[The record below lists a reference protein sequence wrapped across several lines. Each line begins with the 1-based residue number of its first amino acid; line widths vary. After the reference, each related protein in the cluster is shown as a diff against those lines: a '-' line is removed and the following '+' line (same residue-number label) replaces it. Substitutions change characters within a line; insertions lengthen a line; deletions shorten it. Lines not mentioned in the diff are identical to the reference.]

1 LTYLKRP
8 YVITMGTFQMAVL
21 LCLNTTL
28 VISVKELQE
37 STQLP
42 EKDLVKQVQSLLD
55 AKILVLHRGNEVDTD
70 KVRIDISLLF
80 FIYLFIIIY
89 LFVSPSVKP

>member
-1 LTYLKRP
+1 LTKKADVRLTYLKRP

-21 LCLNTTL
+21 LCLNNTL
-28 VISVKELQE
+28 SITIKELQE

-55 AKILVLHRGNEVDTD
+55 AKILNLKSAEVDSGN
-70 KVRIDISLLF
+70 VRKFVNYCF
-80 FIYLFIIIY
+80 FLIIG
-89 LFVSPSVKP
+89 